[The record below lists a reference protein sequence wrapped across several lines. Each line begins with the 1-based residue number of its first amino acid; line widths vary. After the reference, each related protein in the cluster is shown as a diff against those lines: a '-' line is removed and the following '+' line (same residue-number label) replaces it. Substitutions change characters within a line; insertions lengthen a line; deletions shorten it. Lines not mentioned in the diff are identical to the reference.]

1 MISKEILQ
9 AHYREYAS
17 QPDVWVE
24 NMTVTKRSIVRY
36 VLTHTGFRP
45 QLQNGLTRIVVMGAS
60 DKRYIPI
67 HQAIFTDL
75 LEQRV
80 QVTTLDIDAEH
91 LQGGEGVVEH
101 DITQLFPHP
110 PYGIVFSHELMK
122 FLTPEEQL
130 QAIKNSY
137 HALTGNGLV
146 MHIMHS
152 PSIKGTAEL
161 RPWQYR
167 VNPDALVAQL
177 SREGVPAQK
186 IVFESES
193 SIDWLKE
200 TTVITIQK

>member
-91 LQGGEGVVEH
+91 LQGGEGVV
-101 DITQLFPHP
+101 
-110 PYGIVFSHELMK
+110 
-122 FLTPEEQL
+122 
-130 QAIKNSY
+130 
-137 HALTGNGLV
+137 
-146 MHIMHS
+146 
-152 PSIKGTAEL
+152 
-161 RPWQYR
+161 
-167 VNPDALVAQL
+167 
-177 SREGVPAQK
+177 
-186 IVFESES
+186 
-193 SIDWLKE
+193 
-200 TTVITIQK
+200 